1 MKAEKLLHS
10 YFFISFQLFMQLIY
24 LLNLRGGGGGRW
36 RGQILIQL
44 AGNLVKKK

>member
-24 LLNLRGGGGGRW
+24 LLNLRGGGGGDGGGRF
-36 RGQILIQL
+36 
-44 AGNLVKKK
+44 